1 MTKIPLREWYAYL
14 EQLLD
19 EKTGYIYGTA
29 GVLCTQKVI
38 DQCIARFPKNADITR
53 RYGPQWIGH
62 NVTDCS
68 GVPLPIAK
76 KYGIKLPHGSTSL
89 VLQGFI
95 TECGPDPHPGWAAL
109 ADPTPDTPD
118 NNHIGYVGM
127 DGETIYECRGTK
139 DGFVKSSIHDK
150 RWTKYGRMTFIDY
163 GEGSVEPLPDDG
175 ERVFYRA
182 TVTTKGGKLNVRSG
196 PGTDFDVIHQLP
208 NGTVVDVMFV
218 YADKGWA
225 FIDDDGDQGYVSMPY
240 LAPVSPSEADKK
252 ADDETPAGDQT
263 PQPDE
268 SQAKRRTILRNKD
281 NNITIEL
288 GGEWDVYAMLG
299 GD

>member
-1 MTKIPLREWYAYL
+1 MKIPVQALWDYCEKMLQEEW
-14 EQLLD
+14 
-19 EKTGYIYGTA
+19 GYIWGAAGILWTAERQKAASNDMAVKYGS
-29 GVLCTQKVI
+29 K
-38 DQCIARFPKNADITR
+38 
-53 RYGPQWIGH
+53 WIGH
-62 NVTDCS
+62 YVVDCS
-68 GVPLPIAK
+68 GVMVYIWK
-76 KYGIKLPHGSTSL
+76 RYGLSIPHGSNSIARKCVGKMGTRP
-89 VLQGFI
+89 QPGYAAFI
-95 TECGPDPHPGWAAL
+95 WKPD
-109 ADPTPDTPD
+109 DTDKYPDGKG
-118 NNHIGYVGM
+118 NYSHIGIVAK
-127 DGETIYECRGTK
+127 DGETVYEARGTIN
-139 DGFVKSSIHDK
+139 GFVTSPVS
-150 RWTKYGRMTFIDY
+150 RWDY
-163 GEGSVEPLPDDG
+163 FAPFNDVDYEGSVEPLPDDG

-182 TVTTKGGKLNVRSG
+182 KVTTKGGKLNVRSG
-196 PGTDFDVIHQLP
+196 PSTDFDVIHQLP

-225 FIDDDGDQGYVSMPY
+225 FIDDDGDQGYASMSY

-288 GGEWDVYAMLG
+288 GGEWDVYAVLG